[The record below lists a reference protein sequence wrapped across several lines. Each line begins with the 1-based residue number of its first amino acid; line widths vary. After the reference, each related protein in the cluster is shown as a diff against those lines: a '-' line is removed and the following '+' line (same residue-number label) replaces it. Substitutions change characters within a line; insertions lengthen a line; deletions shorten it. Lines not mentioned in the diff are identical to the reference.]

1 MDLHPSP
8 LLATP
13 NPFIPAAADLGAFR
27 KALLTEAD
35 QRHIL
40 HKGIP

>member
-13 NPFIPAAADLGAFR
+13 YPLIPAAADLEPSR
-27 KALLTEAD
+27 K
-35 QRHIL
+35 HC
-40 HKGIP
+40 

>member
-13 NPFIPAAADLGAFR
+13 NPFIPTAADLELSG
-27 KALLTEAD
+27 K
-35 QRHIL
+35 HC
-40 HKGIP
+40 

>member
-13 NPFIPAAADLGAFR
+13 NPFIPAAADLEPSR
-27 KALLTEAD
+27 K
-35 QRHIL
+35 HC
-40 HKGIP
+40 

>member
-13 NPFIPAAADLGAFR
+13 NPFIPAAADPEPSG
-27 KALLTEAD
+27 K
-35 QRHIL
+35 HC
-40 HKGIP
+40 